1 VLVLT
6 IAKLLIHHNLIPLP
20 ISLPLCTATSWPLV
34 GYVVV
39 SIADNFV
46 EPIISMRLK
55 ISEVKAIF
63 NQVSR

>member
-1 VLVLT
+1 
-6 IAKLLIHHNLIPLP
+6 
-20 ISLPLCTATSWPLV
+20 
-34 GYVVV
+34 VVV

-55 ISEVKAIF
+55 ISEVMAIF